1 MLNWWNSLD
10 ALQHF
15 FAYVAIPAT
24 LILCIQTILLLFGL
38 GAGGDGDLD
47 SDTSGLDT
55 GDGTAPDLDAPDLDT
70 PDADVPDS
78 WDGEGGHTLEPD
90 PGLRIFT
97 IRGLVAF
104 FSVFGWAGLALS
116 RSGMSGGL
124 STLIAFL
131 LGLGAM
137 VVLALMLRGALR
149 LQSDGTMDLKNALGL
164 CGTVYLT
171 VPPRRQGTGKITLV
185 LQGQLG
191 EFEALTD
198 EEEPLKTGQSVQ
210 VVGLSGPIMVV
221 CRK

>member
-70 PDADVPDS
+70 PDTDVPDS
-78 WDGEGGHTLEPD
+78 WDGEGGHALEPD

-131 LGLGAM
+131 LGLGSAGPD
-137 VVLALMLRGALR
+137 AAGRPASAIRRHHGPEKRPWPLRHRLSHRAAPPPGHRKNHIGA
-149 LQSDGTMDLKNALGL
+149 
-164 CGTVYLT
+164 
-171 VPPRRQGTGKITLV
+171 P
-185 LQGQLG
+185 
-191 EFEALTD
+191 
-198 EEEPLKTGQSVQ
+198 
-210 VVGLSGPIMVV
+210 GPAGGI
-221 CRK
+221 

>member
-24 LILCIQTILLLFGL
+24 LILCIQTVLLLFGL
-38 GAGGDGDLD
+38 GAGGDGELD

-55 GDGTAPDLDAPDLDT
+55 GEGTAPDLDAPDT
-70 PDADVPDS
+70 DVPDS
-78 WDGEGGHTLEPD
+78 WDGESGHDLAHD

-116 RSGMSGGL
+116 RSGVPGGI

-137 VVLALMLRGALR
+137 VVLALMLRGALG

-198 EEEPLKTGQSVQ
+198 EPEPLKTGQSVQ
-210 VVGLSGPIMVV
+210 VIGLSGPIMVV

>member
-38 GAGGDGDLD
+38 GAGGDGELD

-55 GDGTAPDLDAPDLDT
+55 GDGTAPDLDAPDT
-70 PDADVPDS
+70 DVPDS
-78 WDGEGGHTLEPD
+78 WDGESGHDLAHD

-116 RSGMSGGL
+116 RSGVPGGV

-137 VVLALMLRGALR
+137 VVLALMLRGALG
-149 LQSDGTMDLKNALGL
+149 LQSDGTMNLKNALGL

-198 EEEPLKTGQSVQ
+198 EPEPLKTGQSVQ
-210 VVGLSGPIMVV
+210 VIGLSGPIMVV

>member
-24 LILCIQTILLLFGL
+24 LILCIQTVLLLFGL
-38 GAGGDGDLD
+38 GAGGDGELD

-55 GDGTAPDLDAPDLDT
+55 GDGTAPDLDAPDT
-70 PDADVPDS
+70 DVPDS
-78 WDGEGGHTLEPD
+78 WDGESGHDLAHD

-116 RSGMSGGL
+116 RSGVPGGV

-137 VVLALMLRGALR
+137 VVLALMLRGALG

-198 EEEPLKTGQSVQ
+198 EAEPLKTGQSVQ
-210 VVGLSGPIMVV
+210 VIGLSGPIMVV

>member
-1 MLNWWNSLD
+1 MLNWWNSLEP
-10 ALQHF
+10 LQHF

-38 GAGGDGDLD
+38 GADGDGDPG
-47 SDTSGLDT
+47 S
-55 GDGTAPDLDAPDLDT
+55 DAPDPSL
-70 PDADVPDS
+70 PDADGDGDWD
-78 WDGEGGHTLEPD
+78 WDGEDGPAGNAD

-97 IRGLVAF
+97 VRGLVAF
-104 FSVFGWAGLALS
+104 FSVFGWAGLAFS
-116 RSGMSGGL
+116 RGGMAAGFATAL
-124 STLIAFL
+124 ALL

-137 VVLALMLRGALR
+137 VLLALMLRGALR

-171 VPPRRQGTGKITLV
+171 IPPSRQGVGKISLV

-191 EFEALTD
+191 EFDALTD
-198 EEEPLKTGQSVQ
+198 EAQPLKSGQPVQ
-210 VVGLSGPIMVV
+210 VIGLSGSVMVV

>member
-1 MLNWWNSLD
+1 MLNWWNSLT

-55 GDGTAPDLDAPDLDT
+55 PDLDAPDLDAPDLDT
-70 PDADVPDS
+70 PDLDAPGG
-78 WDGEGGHTLEPD
+78 WEGGAGHELAHD

-116 RSGMSGGL
+116 RGGMPGAAAVP
-124 STLIAFL
+124 IAFL
-131 LGLGAM
+131 LGLAAM
-137 VVLALMLRGALR
+137 GVLALMLRSALR

-171 VPPRRQGTGKITLV
+171 VPPRRQGTGKISLV

-191 EFEALTD
+191 EFDALTD
-198 EEEPLKTGQSVQ
+198 EPEPLKTGAAVQ
-210 VVGLSGPIMVV
+210 VIGLSGGLMVV

>member
-24 LILCIQTILLLFGL
+24 LILCIQTVLLLFGL
-38 GAGGDGDLD
+38 GAGGDGELD

-55 GDGTAPDLDAPDLDT
+55 GDGTAPDLAAPDT
-70 PDADVPDS
+70 DVPDS
-78 WDGEGGHTLEPD
+78 WDGESGHDLAHD

-116 RSGMSGGL
+116 RSGVPGEI

-137 VVLALMLRGALR
+137 VVLALMLRGALG

-198 EEEPLKTGQSVQ
+198 EPEPLKTGQSVQ
-210 VVGLSGPIMVV
+210 VIGLSGPIMVV

>member
-24 LILCIQTILLLFGL
+24 LILCIQTVLLLFGL

-47 SDTSGLDT
+47 SDTSGPDT
-55 GDGTAPDLDAPDLDT
+55 EDGTAPDLDAPDT
-70 PDADVPDS
+70 DVPDS
-78 WDGEGGHTLEPD
+78 WDGESGHDLAHD

-116 RSGMSGGL
+116 RSGVPGGV

-198 EEEPLKTGQSVQ
+198 EPEPLKTGQSVQ
-210 VVGLSGPIMVV
+210 VIGLSGPIMVV

>member
-24 LILCIQTILLLFGL
+24 LILCIQTVLLLFGL
-38 GAGGDGDLD
+38 GAGGDGEVD
-47 SDTSGLDT
+47 SDTSGPDT
-55 GDGTAPDLDAPDLDT
+55 GDGTAPDLDAPDT
-70 PDADVPDS
+70 DVPDS
-78 WDGEGGHTLEPD
+78 WDGEGGHALAHD

-116 RSGMSGGL
+116 RSGVPGGV

-149 LQSDGTMDLKNALGL
+149 LQSDGTMNLKNALGL

-198 EEEPLKTGQSVQ
+198 EPEPLKTGQSVQ
-210 VVGLSGPIMVV
+210 VIGLSGPIMVV

>member
-24 LILCIQTILLLFGL
+24 LILCIQTVLLLFGL
-38 GAGGDGDLD
+38 GAGGDGELD
-47 SDTSGLDT
+47 SDTSGPDT
-55 GDGTAPDLDAPDLDT
+55 GDGTAPDLDAPDT
-70 PDADVPDS
+70 DVPDS
-78 WDGEGGHTLEPD
+78 WDGESGHDLAHD

-116 RSGMSGGL
+116 RSGVPGGV

-137 VVLALMLRGALR
+137 VVLALMLRGALG
-149 LQSDGTMDLKNALGL
+149 LQSDDTMDLKNALGL

-198 EEEPLKTGQSVQ
+198 EPEPLKTGQSVQ
-210 VVGLSGPIMVV
+210 VIGLSGPIMVV

>member
-24 LILCIQTILLLFGL
+24 LILCIQTVLLLFGL
-38 GAGGDGDLD
+38 GAGGDGELD

-55 GDGTAPDLDAPDLDT
+55 GDGTAPDLDAPDT
-70 PDADVPDS
+70 DVPDS
-78 WDGEGGHTLEPD
+78 WDGEGGHDLAHD

-116 RSGMSGGL
+116 RSGVPGGV

-137 VVLALMLRGALR
+137 VVLALMLRGALG

-198 EEEPLKTGQSVQ
+198 EPEPLKTGQSVQ
-210 VVGLSGPIMVV
+210 VIGLSGPIMVV

>member
-70 PDADVPDS
+70 R
-78 WDGEGGHTLEPD
+78 DGESGHDLAHD

-116 RSGMSGGL
+116 RSGVPGGV

-198 EEEPLKTGQSVQ
+198 EAEPLKTGQSVQ

>member
-24 LILCIQTILLLFGL
+24 LILCIQTVLLLFGL

-55 GDGTAPDLDAPDLDT
+55 GDGTAPDLDAPDT
-70 PDADVPDS
+70 DVPDS
-78 WDGEGGHTLEPD
+78 WDGEGGHDLAHD

-116 RSGMSGGL
+116 RSGVPGGV

-137 VVLALMLRGALR
+137 VVLALVLRGALG
-149 LQSDGTMDLKNALGL
+149 LQSDGTMNLKNALGL

-198 EEEPLKTGQSVQ
+198 EPEPLKTGQSVQ
-210 VVGLSGPIMVV
+210 VIGLSGPIMVV